1 MSTAVDR
8 AYLAIKHRIVQG
20 LDAPGSPLLEGVLAR
35 RLSTSRTPIREALSR
50 LLEEGY
56 VERLPGRGFLVGR
69 VTMTLIRDLFEV
81 RRLLESA
88 AAGRAAELA
97 EAAAVA
103 HLRELAA
110 VEPRADDPASFRKL
124 AEANTQ
130 FHVGVAR
137 ASRNA
142 IFVDMV
148 RHCLDQVTRLIALGL
163 DSAALQATARAE
175 HEAVAEAI
183 ARRDPAAARDAMQR
197 HLDHCNERMTEGLMR
212 GEVRALTD

>member
-8 AYLAIKHRIVQG
+8 AYLGIKHRIVQG
-20 LDAPGSPLLEGVLAR
+20 LDAPGTPLLESVLAKR
-35 RLSTSRTPIREALSR
+35 WSASRTPIREALTR

-56 VERLPGRGFLVGR
+56 VEKLPGRGFFVAH

-88 AAGRAAELA
+88 AAGRAAKLA
-97 EAAAVA
+97 DAAAIA
-103 HLRELAA
+103 QLHELAA
-110 VEPRADDPASFRKL
+110 VEPRPGDPASFVKV

-130 FHVGVAR
+130 FHVGVAL

-148 RHCLDQVTRLIALGL
+148 RHCLDQVARLIALGL
-163 DSAALQATARAE
+163 DSSALQATARAE
-175 HEAVAEAI
+175 HEAVAETI
-183 ARRDPAAARDAMQR
+183 ARRDPAAAREAMER
-197 HLDHCNERMTEGLMR
+197 HLDHCSERMLEGLVR
-212 GEVRALTD
+212 GEVRALTV

>member
-8 AYLAIKHRIVQG
+8 AYLGIKHRIVQG
-20 LDAPGSPLLEGVLAR
+20 LDPPGSPLLEGALAR
-35 RLSTSRTPIREALSR
+35 RLSASRTPVREALTR

-56 VERLPGRGFLVGR
+56 VEKLPGRGFFVAR

-97 EAAAVA
+97 DATAIQQ
-103 HLRELAA
+103 LRELAA
-110 VEPRADDPASFRKL
+110 VEPRPGDPASFLKV

-130 FHVGVAR
+130 FHVGVAL

-148 RHCLDQVTRLIALGL
+148 RHCLDQVARLIALGL

-175 HEAVAEAI
+175 HEAVAETI
-183 ARRDPAAARDAMQR
+183 ARRDPAAARAAMER
-197 HLDHCNERMTEGLMR
+197 HLDHCSERMMEGLVR
-212 GEVRALTD
+212 GEVRALTV